1 MQPWHPRRIL
11 AGYDRSDEVTALLL
25 AARPELECRS
35 LRFDQITEQDL
46 AWAEVY
52 LGFRR
57 PTPAGWGGVR
67 WVHSTGAGVDRF
79 LFRADFP
86 EDLLL
91 TRSPEDFGPQIG
103 EYCLARMLAVTQL
116 LRPLDT
122 AQARRTWSA
131 LEPESLAGS
140 RAVIAGTGMVG
151 GGIATVVSR
160 QGVAVDGVS
169 RGGAARP
176 PFSKVHPVSA
186 LAEALVGARWLILAA
201 PLTETS
207 YHLVDRALLSGV
219 RGLHLINVG
228 RGALVDETVIPEA
241 LDRGWLSGASLDV
254 FEIEPLPQDSP
265 LWGHPQVAIS
275 PHCSGVTDSAAA
287 SAGFLECLAEVEAGR
302 VPRWAVDREH
312 SY

>member
-11 AGYDRSDEVTALLL
+11 AGYDRSDGVTALLQ

-35 LRFDQITEQDL
+35 LRFDQITEQNL

-103 EYCLARMLAVTQL
+103 EYCLARMLAVTQQ
-116 LRPLDT
+116 LRLFDA

-131 LEPESLAGS
+131 LEPEPLAGS
-140 RAVIAGTGMVG
+140 RAVIVGTGMVG
-151 GGIATVVSR
+151 RGIATVVSR
-160 QGVAVDGVS
+160 QGVVVDGVS
-169 RGGAARP
+169 RSGTQQLLFRQ
-176 PFSKVHPVSA
+176 VHPVQG

-228 RGALVDETVIPEA
+228 RGALVDETVIPDA
-241 LDRGWLSGASLDV
+241 LDEGWLSGASLDV
-254 FEIEPLPQDSP
+254 FETEPLPPESP
-265 LWGHPQVAIS
+265 LWGHPQVVIS
-275 PHCSGVTDSAAA
+275 PHCSGVTDPSAA

-302 VPRWAVDREH
+302 VPRWAVDRERT
-312 SY
+312 Y

>member
-1 MQPWHPRRIL
+1 MQPWHPRRIVC
-11 AGYDRSDEVTALLL
+11 GYDRSDEVTALLQ

-35 LRFDQITEQDL
+35 LRFDRITEEDL

-57 PTPAGWGGVR
+57 PAPVGWGGVR

-116 LRPLDT
+116 LRPFDA

-131 LEPESLAGS
+131 LEPETLAGS
-140 RAVIAGTGMVG
+140 RAVIVGTGMVG
-151 GGIATVVSR
+151 RGIATVVAL
-160 QGVAVDGVS
+160 QGVVVEGIS
-169 RGGAARP
+169 RSGAPQPSFSRVRP
-176 PFSKVHPVSA
+176 VQC
-186 LAEALVGARWLILAA
+186 LAEALAGARWLVLAA
-201 PLTETS
+201 PLTEVS

-228 RGALVDETVIPEA
+228 RGALVDETVIPDA
-241 LDRGWLSGASLDV
+241 LDEGWLSGASLDV
-254 FEIEPLPQDSP
+254 FETEPLPQDSP
-265 LWGHPQVAIS
+265 LWGHPQVVIS
-275 PHCSGVTDSAAA
+275 PHCSGVTDPSAA

-302 VPRWAVDREH
+302 VPRWAVDRERT
-312 SY
+312 Y